1 MYDFN
6 GDYETFF
13 TGKQFPQKSGLYDTY
28 KGSQHLP
35 QWEEDY
41 CSNITG
47 ASDGTKFES
56 FLEPNDTVKFFRKSL
71 CRPIHMVRTISGST
85 VHAPGKSSHVN
96 INSIYFRSATQMAKV
111 CSQGWSPASM
121 YSRRMLWTTG
131 STKRRTNAIV
141 ERETVYQRD

>member
-13 TGKQFPQKSGLYDTY
+13 TGEQFPQKSGLYDTY

-41 CSNITG
+41 CSNVTG

-71 CRPIHMVRTISGST
+71 CRPINMVSVKNKFSGST
-85 VHAPGKSSHVN
+85 VHAPGKSSRVN
-96 INSIYFRSATQMAKV
+96 INLIICRFISGPRPK
-111 CSQGWSPASM
+111 W
-121 YSRRMLWTTG
+121 R
-131 STKRRTNAIV
+131 
-141 ERETVYQRD
+141 